1 MSLDLD
7 LKKIKK
13 KYFKTLTESG
23 TLEFYLGVLI
33 LGGGILSYI
42 EKMLPNM
49 GLSFIY
55 VFIVVAMMVI
65 FDNKIIRPRTGI
77 IKFKHPPKSRII
89 KIVAFSIVMI
99 AGGFLG
105 LFILLTIPKNPLVE
119 LLELIVLSLWV
130 IPGIFYVGSYLSKN
144 IRFSIIGVIY
154 GLEFFLERFFDA
166 LMGNYL
172 YSLIISCTI
181 GAILIIIGAILIMR
195 FLLKYPIPPKFED
208 INDK

>member
-1 MSLDLD
+1 LLDLD
-7 LKKIKK
+7 LKKIEK

-23 TLEFYLGVLI
+23 TLDFFSGALY

-42 EKMLPNM
+42 EKILPNM

-55 VFIVVAMMVI
+55 GLIVIAMMVI

-77 IKFKHPPKSRII
+77 IRFKHPPKSRII
-89 KIVAFSIVMI
+89 KIVAFSILMI

-105 LFILLTIPKNPLVE
+105 LFILLIIPKNPFVE

-130 IPGIFYVGSYLSKN
+130 MPSIFHVFSYGFKN
-144 IRFSIIGVIY
+144 IRFSIIGLIY
-154 GLEFFLERFFDA
+154 GLNFFLDRFIDD
-166 LMGNYL
+166 LMGIYL

-181 GAILIIIGAILIMR
+181 GAVLIIIGTILIIR
-195 FLLKYPIPPKFED
+195 FLRKYPIRPKFED